1 MPPRNTA
8 LDIDFPPCPA
18 VLINIQT
25 EMNQGNPS
33 ITKIAEFIVCDV
45 VLAAEVLRT
54 VNSPFY
60 GLRHKVSSIL
70 DAIKIIGF
78 TRTLQLVAAASVRQ
92 NAPPLP
98 GMNDFW
104 DDSQTIANIA
114 CSIARYLN
122 IDSDLAYLM
131 GLFHDCAIPLLVQRF
146 PDYLYDPRILNPD
159 ALNINVI
166 EDEMFNVNH
175 AQLGSLFARSW
186 YLPDSIIQAIHYH
199 HSDAPF
205 AQGLDCGTLNL
216 ITVNLLAIS
225 IHDAN
230 CGRKYPSFGS
240 LEAQV
245 RDYLLLSDDVD
256 YQALIDSATDVIG
269 ASV

>member
-1 MPPRNTA
+1 MPRDTS
-8 LDIDFPPCPA
+8 LDIDFPPCPS

-33 ITKIAEFIVCDV
+33 IHKIAEFIVCDV
-45 VLAAEVLRT
+45 VLAAEVLRA

-114 CSIARYLN
+114 CCIARYLN

-146 PDYLYDPRILNPD
+146 PNYLYDPRMLAPD
-159 ALNINVI
+159 ALDITVT
-166 EDEMFNVNH
+166 EDAMFNVNH

-230 CGRKYPSFGS
+230 CGRKYASFER
-240 LEAQV
+240 LETQV
-245 RDYLLLSDDVD
+245 RDYLLLSDDTD
-256 YQALIDSATDVIG
+256 YQALIDSAMDTID

>member
-1 MPPRNTA
+1 MPPRDTS

-18 VLINIQT
+18 VLINIQQ
-25 EMNQGNPS
+25 EMSQNHPS
-33 ITKIAEFIVCDV
+33 INKIAEFIVCDV

-60 GLRHKVSSIL
+60 GLHHKVSSIL

-92 NAPPLP
+92 SSPPVA
-98 GMNDFW
+98 GMNQFW
-104 DDSQTIANIA
+104 DDSQTVANLA
-114 CSIARYLN
+114 CNIARYLKMN
-122 IDSDLAYLM
+122 GNLAYLM
-131 GLFHDCAIPLLVQRF
+131 GLFHNCAIPLLVQRF
-146 PDYLYDPRILNPD
+146 PKYLFDPRMLNPD
-159 ALNINVI
+159 VLDITI
-166 EDEMFNVNH
+166 TEDVMFSANH
-175 AQLGSLFARSW
+175 ALLGSLFARSW

-205 AQGLDCGTLNL
+205 AQGLDRGTLNL

-225 IHDAN
+225 IHDAS
-230 CGRKYPSFGS
+230 CGRTYANFSR
-240 LEAQV
+240 LETQV

-256 YQALIDSATDVIG
+256 YQALIDMAMDVM
-269 ASV
+269 SCY